1 MFIKLQNRT
10 KCVLC
15 LNVLL
20 CRYNYQLSQV
30 RKELRCCRS
39 KVADQQKQIVEYA
52 ARLDEYDKKTEETN
66 RKFSTM
72 LQVIMSEIL
81 KWVNGSIVY
90 PIPCKCWSLF
100 LFFVSHI
107 LGFAK
112 RNK

>member
-1 MFIKLQNRT
+1 MFIKLQNRK

-15 LNVLL
+15 LNVFL

-72 LQVIMSEIL
+72 LQVMCL
-81 KWVNGSIVY
+81 KFSNGLTAVLFCRFLSY
-90 PIPCKCWSLF
+90 SLQMM
-100 LFFVSHI
+100 V